1 MKVVLADI
9 EEKALA
15 KAEKEMKAAGAKV
28 LAVPTDVSKAGDVE
42 ALAQKTLAKFGAVH
56 LVCNNAGVGIAPKAT
71 WQTEV
76 SDWE

>member
-15 KAEKEMKAAGAKV
+15 EAENEMKAAGAKV

-42 ALAQKTLAKFGAVH
+42 ALAQKTLAGLDEKQSANMYPASWRRV
-56 LVCNNAGVGIAPKAT
+56 
-71 WQTEV
+71 V
-76 SDWE
+76 SGPR